1 MESASYSPGI
11 KRISTSSLNHS
22 SSISD
27 LRSEIFEGKW
37 KMKSDTCSLS
47 SRNSD
52 DDEEEYKY
60 GSSYLASN
68 PTLPLTPFKNQ
79 VGGHAS
85 FLRFSDKALCKPL
98 DTREQAFY
106 EQVSSQYPQL
116 LPFVATYLGTVNVTF
131 QSSIDHHSFAHNTPV
146 VMLEHNKHLLDLDD
160 NLDKN
165 TRSYNRKLQQQ
176 IFKEALSPKRI
187 RARFA
192 QLKSVAEVINQID
205 QDAKFEKP
213 TDSPKMHQKVIK
225 EESDNEPMFQMSDDD
240 FVSNTPVKNKHNSPR
255 MSIGT
260 LENGDFEKSSR
271 LSGIGSD
278 AGESSLKRVS
288 NESFQSV
295 TSSELTPDHMNPW
308 SLHLYNTR
316 LAKLQKEKNYQIQ
329 KFLLLEDLTN
339 GLEYPC
345 ILDLKM
351 GTRQYGVNASP
362 EKKQSQE
369 RKCEKSTSKR
379 LGVRI
384 CGMQLFKQDTQTY
397 KYLDKYVG
405 RQINI
410 SNFKKTLLSFLDN
423 GNSYLIGHIPL
434 IIEKLQLLSQTIST
448 MPSARFYASSL
459 LILYDGHLN
468 PKKPVD
474 IKMIDFANCIMTIDP
489 NTNYPPTTTGP
500 DSGYLLGLQTLISNF
515 EEIYDE
521 LCEPQLLD
529 DYGHVAILSLNKVR
543 RASAEIGAL

>member
-47 SRNSD
+47 SRNSE
-52 DDEEEYKY
+52 DEDEEYKY
-60 GSSYLASN
+60 GSSYLATN

-79 VGGHAS
+79 VTGNLIA
-85 FLRFSDKALCKPL
+85 
-98 DTREQAFY
+98 REQDFY
-106 EQVSSQYPQL
+106 EHVSSEYPQL

-131 QSSIDHHSFAHNTPV
+131 QSSVDHHSFGHNTPV

-205 QDAKFEKP
+205 QEAKFEKP
-213 TDSPKMHQKVIK
+213 IDTPKLQKTVLK
-225 EESDNEPMFQMSDDD
+225 EESDTEPIFQMSDDD
-240 FVSNTPVKNKHNSPR
+240 FVSNTPVKKKASR
-255 MSIGT
+255 VSLGT
-260 LENGDFEKSSR
+260 LGNDGLEKLPR

-278 AGESSLKRVS
+278 SGENSLQRIS

-295 TSSELTPDHMNPW
+295 ASSEQTPDHHMNPW
-308 SLHLYNTR
+308 SLHLYNNR
-316 LAKLQKEKNYQIQ
+316 LAKLQNEKSYQIQ

-339 GLEYPC
+339 GLEYPS

-369 RKCEKSTSKR
+369 KKCEKSTSKR

-384 CGMQLFKQDTQTY
+384 CGMQVIDLLTQLFKQDTQTY

-405 RQINI
+405 RQINP
-410 SNFKKTLLSFLDN
+410 SNFKKSLLSFLDN

-434 IIEKLQLLSQTIST
+434 IIEKLQLLSQTIAT
-448 MPSARFYASSL
+448 MPASRFYASSL

-474 IKMIDFANCIMTIDP
+474 IRMIDFANCIMTIDP
-489 NTNYPPTTTGP
+489 NANYPPTTAGP

-529 DYGHVAILSLNKVR
+529 AHGHVAILSLNKVK